1 LGWVLIIKDK
11 KHGALPQGAL
21 HLARILACIVI
32 WLALVVFKL
41 FLFLL
46 LVATFFFGVLSGA
59 TV

>member
-1 LGWVLIIKDK
+1 MGWVHIRKDK
-11 KHGALPQGAL
+11 KHGAMPQGAL
-21 HLARILACIVI
+21 HFARVKACTVI
-32 WLALVVFKL
+32 SLALVVLKL